1 MCRECRNEN
10 EITVFR
16 LSAVGGRSEAVKLIE
31 RSNLRH
37 LRQIENIL
45 TIIEIIRLISHLTDI
60 IRWSCVITTLIKF
73 QKVSYNAYNIFV
85 KILHGISCI

>member
-31 RSNLRH
+31 RSNLLH
-37 LRQIENIL
+37 LRQTESIL
-45 TIIEIIRLISHLTDI
+45 TLIETSRHIIRLISHLTDI
-60 IRWSCVITTLIKF
+60 ITMVIRHYDFNEIPE
-73 QKVSYNAYNIFV
+73 SFV
-85 KILHGISCI
+85 

>member
-10 EITVFR
+10 EITVFP
-16 LSAVGGRSEAVKLIE
+16 LSAVGGRNEAVKLIE

-37 LRQIENIL
+37 LRQTESIL

-60 IRWSCVITTLIKF
+60 ITMVMRHYGFNKISE
-73 QKVSYNAYNIFV
+73 SFV
-85 KILHGISCI
+85 